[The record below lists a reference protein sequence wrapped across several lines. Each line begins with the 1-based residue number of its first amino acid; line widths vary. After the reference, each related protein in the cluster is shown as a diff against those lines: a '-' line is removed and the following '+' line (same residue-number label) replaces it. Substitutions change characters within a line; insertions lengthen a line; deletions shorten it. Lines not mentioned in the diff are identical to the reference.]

1 MNKIDELKSRIR
13 NNTEYGY
20 FQRIL
25 ESSGADTDIIWGGKV
40 IGCKDNIVTLNINF
54 LYENDDSV
62 SLSLVVFNESIDNL
76 SSYIIEDPTNY
87 ISNVLRKLDIL
98 ASVDVNAVDI
108 IYNTEDVN
116 GLGDLIELIES
127 RSRTT
132 DKIYSKVEVL
142 GNLPWIPGTQDT
154 VVNIDEAASILHK
167 VMYSV

>member
-1 MNKIDELKSRIR
+1 MNKIEELKSRIR

-76 SSYIIEDPTNY
+76 SSYIIEDPVNY
-87 ISNVLRKLDIL
+87 ISNVLRKLNIL
-98 ASVDVNAVDI
+98 TSVDVNAVDI
-108 IYNTEDVN
+108 ICNTEDVN
-116 GLGDLIELIES
+116 GLEDLIELIEN

-132 DKIYSKVEVL
+132 EKIYSKVEVL
-142 GNLPWIPGTQDT
+142 ENLPWISNIQDT
-154 VVNIDEAASILHK
+154 VVNIDEAALILHK
-167 VMYSV
+167 VIYSV